1 MFLNARGLAL
11 AAAGL
16 ALVAACTRSPAPT
29 PAPPSPPPEATPT
42 PTPVT
47 ARPAPAEAT
56 PVPEGVPRRGGVFRR
71 LWQDPPTL
79 DPHLTTDVISAGVVL
94 EVFSGL
100 VTISTD
106 LTLEPDLAERWE
118 IGGDGRTYTFYL
130 RPNARFQDG
139 RPVTA
144 EDVRASL
151 ERATD
156 PELGSPVA
164 DVYLGD
170 IVGVREKLDGK
181 ADRIA
186 GLEVVDDH
194 VLRITIDRP
203 RAYFLAK
210 LTYPT
215 SFVVDV
221 EQARQGPRWTERPNA
236 TGPFILREYRI
247 GERIVLERNPYY
259 YREPAYLDRVEFI
272 LTGGN
277 ALAMYENDE
286 IDITGVPLPDLDR
299 VRDPN
304 DPLSRDLRIAPP
316 EFALSYIGLNV
327 NEPPFDDPKVRQAL
341 AHAIDKEVI
350 AEEVLA
356 GLLVPAYGILPP
368 GFPGFNPDLEGLRYD
383 PERARRL
390 LQESRYAGN
399 LPRIVLTVPGTG
411 GSIGLDLEVILDMWK
426 RTLGVE
432 VEVQQVE
439 WATFLQDLNERRL
452 QAFGGLGWQ
461 ADYPD
466 PQNFL
471 EVLFHSASSQN
482 HTGYSNPE
490 VDRLLEEAGLEMDFE
505 RRVALY
511 RQAEE
516 IIVRD
521 APIIPLWYPG
531 ERYVLIK
538 PWVKGYKLTPLLVPR
553 LREVWIER

>member
-1 MFLNARGLAL
+1 MRLKAQLLPPALAVLAL
-11 AAAGL
+11 L
-16 ALVAACTRSPAPT
+16 LACTRTQPPTPTPTREPTPT
-29 PAPPSPPPEATPT
+29 PAPATRIRAEEGPP
-42 PTPVT
+42 
-47 ARPAPAEAT
+47 RP
-56 PVPEGVPRRGGVFRR
+56 GGVFRR

-79 DPHLTTDVISAGVVL
+79 DPHLTTDTTSAGVVL

-118 IGGDGRTYTFYL
+118 VSPDGRTYTFTL

-156 PELGSPVA
+156 PNLGSPVA

-170 IVGVREKLDGK
+170 IVGVREKLEGR
-181 ADRIA
+181 ANRIA
-186 GLEVVDDH
+186 GLEVVDNRT
-194 VLRITIDRP
+194 LRITIDRP

-215 SFVVDV
+215 AFVVDPAQV
-221 EQARQGPRWTERPNA
+221 TRSPRWTERPNA
-236 TGPFILREYRI
+236 TGPFVLREYRI
-247 GERIVLERNPYY
+247 GERLVLERNPHY
-259 YREPAYLDRVEFI
+259 YRGPAYLDRVEFI

-286 IDITGVPLPDLDR
+286 IDIVGVPLPELDR
-299 VRDPN
+299 VLDPK
-304 DPLSRDLRIAPP
+304 DPLNRDLHIAPP

-327 NEPPFDDPKVRQAL
+327 NQPPFDDPKVRQAL
-341 AHAIDKEVI
+341 THAIDKETI
-350 AEEVLA
+350 AREVLS
-356 GLLVPAYGILPP
+356 GLAVPAYGILPP
-368 GFPGFNPDLEGLRYD
+368 GFPGHNSDLQGLRYD
-383 PERARRL
+383 PDRAKQL
-390 LQESRYAGN
+390 LAESRYAGN
-399 LPRIVLTVPGTG
+399 LPRIVMTVPGTG
-411 GSIGLDLEVILDMWK
+411 GRVGLDLEVILNMWK

-439 WATFLQDLNERRL
+439 WATFLQDLNQRRL

-466 PQNFL
+466 PHNFL
-471 EVLFHSASSQN
+471 EVLFHSRSSQN

-490 VDRLLEEAGLEMDFE
+490 VDRLLEEAGQEMNFD

-511 RQAEE
+511 RQAEG
-516 IIVRD
+516 IVVGE
-521 APIIPLWYPG
+521 APVIPLWFPG
-531 ERYVLIK
+531 QRYVLIK

-553 LREVWIER
+553 LREVWIQR